1 MTKERLRAY
10 RELKIEKEQL
20 ERLLQSGETEALRDC
35 YREKLGQVEKEQ
47 LAIERAIDALESKA
61 RTLIRFRYIDGLK
74 WEEVCEKLHYEW
86 AQTHIIHSEALKKL
100 KQNDPGA

>member
-47 LAIERAIDALESKA
+47 FTTCRSRGVLGS
-61 RTLIRFRYIDGLK
+61 
-74 WEEVCEKLHYEW
+74 
-86 AQTHIIHSEALKKL
+86 
-100 KQNDPGA
+100 P